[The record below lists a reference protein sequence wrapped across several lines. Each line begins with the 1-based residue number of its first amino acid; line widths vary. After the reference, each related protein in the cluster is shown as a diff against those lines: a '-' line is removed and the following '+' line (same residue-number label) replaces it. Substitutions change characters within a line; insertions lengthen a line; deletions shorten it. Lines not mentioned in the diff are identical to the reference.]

1 MSTTTLTKSA
11 RVLVARGT
19 PCAAGATVSGVA
31 DLRAAQGAVL
41 TARLT
46 NGGTAPSAQ
55 CECAVQIAHAD
66 APAAADWR
74 TIHRFGG
81 GVAAGSETDSGAVA
95 IDPAVM
101 HVRVVFNGNAGAAVT
116 VEALLSA
123 IDSAQTV

>member
-1 MSTTTLTKSA
+1 MSSTTLTKSA
-11 RVLVARGT
+11 RVLVAHGT
-19 PCAAGATVSGVA
+19 SCAAGATVAGTV
-31 DLRAAQGAVL
+31 DLRTAQGALL
-41 TARLT
+41 TARIA
-46 NGGTAPSAQ
+46 NGGTAPTAQ
-55 CECAVQIAHAD
+55 CEAAVQVAHAD

-81 GVAAGSETDSGAVA
+81 GVAAGTETDSGAVA

-101 HVRVVFNGNAGAAVT
+101 HVRVAFSGNTGAAVT